1 MDHGIE
7 WVEDLIYALVAL
19 LLAAVAVV
27 ALVGAVTRFLDLG
40 GDADSQVLLLDVLDL
55 LLLVFI
61 VVELL
66 YAVRTTIKRR
76 ELLAEPFLLV
86 GIIASINQNHP
97 VCKVARAGLLRANS
111 GDRELVR
118 AMETVQLECTPRVT
132 GLTPFLAMLGNL
144 GTLLGLIGT
153 VFGMIHAFEGLGV
166 SDSGAKQEILARGI
180 ALAMNATAI
189 GLIVAIPGTFF
200 ATLFNF
206 RQEKLVDQMEE
217 VSLTISGAIGQAQRE
232 AKLRQQQQGR

>member
-1 MDHGIE
+1 MLQIG
-7 WVEDLIYALVAL
+7 DLIEEGNPFIM
-19 LLAAVAVV
+19 LAMVSLVAVV
-27 ALVGAVTRFLDLG
+27 IITTERFYTLYYRYRLKVPPFRKALEQSLQEMDLNK
-40 GDADSQVLLLDVLDL
+40 AL
-55 LLLVFI
+55 
-61 VVELL
+61 
-66 YAVRTTIKRR
+66 R
-76 ELLAEPFLLV
+76 
-86 GIIASINQNHP
+86 IASINQNHP

-118 AMETVQLECTPRVT
+118 AMETVQLEVTPRIT

-189 GLIVAIPGTFF
+189 GLIVAI
-200 ATLFNF
+200 
-206 RQEKLVDQMEE
+206 
-217 VSLTISGAIGQAQRE
+217 
-232 AKLRQQQQGR
+232 

>member
-1 MDHGIE
+1 MLDIGALIE
-7 WVEDLIYALVAL
+7 EGNPFIMLAMVAL
-19 LLAAVAVV
+19 LAVV
-27 ALVGAVTRFLDLG
+27 IITIERFYTLYFRYRLKVPPFRKALEQSLQEMDLNK
-40 GDADSQVLLLDVLDL
+40 AL
-55 LLLVFI
+55 
-61 VVELL
+61 
-66 YAVRTTIKRR
+66 R
-76 ELLAEPFLLV
+76 
-86 GIIASINQNHP
+86 IASINQNHP